1 MNYRKKNLGKRL
13 ETMIE
18 SANISYFFRDMAWI
32 EKQEVQKK
40 YVNGRLAYTKKGAPD
55 FMGVVAG
62 GRAIGFDCKSTK
74 GKNLPLKN
82 IMDRPHQLQQLT
94 KMHKL
99 GGIAFYLVGFED
111 LDRYFVL
118 TIPELERFLATEARK
133 SIPIDYFKKEVKES
147 RESCLDFLEP
157 FHIKGGQS
165 YVYETNIL

>member
-1 MNYRKKNLGKRL
+1 MNYKKKDLGKRL
-13 ETMIE
+13 ETIVE
-18 SANISYFFRDMAWI
+18 SANITYYFRDLAWI

-55 FMGVVAG
+55 FMGTVSG
-62 GRAIGFDCKSTK
+62 GRSVAFDCKSTK

-94 KMHKL
+94 KQHKL

-111 LDRYFVL
+111 LNKYFIL
-118 TIPELERFLATEARK
+118 TIPDLERFLATNGRK
-133 SIPIDYFKKEVKES
+133 SIPLDYFKREV
-147 RESCLDFLEP
+147 RESTDNCLDYLAP

-165 YVYETNIL
+165 NDYKTHAL